1 MWVLFWP
8 LNRVI
13 KLTEIN
19 NALWENS
26 QELGVYRVHNLTEQ
40 QSISRKGHGTIK
52 SVQTAHTLLFFP
64 DTAVTHILP
73 VLQGIIT
80 RKATKTHLG
89 PFFHLSNH
97 YNSGTKMS
105 LFCYTEPIG
114 RRKSD
119 SPARQKYLQTLET
132 KINRIHEGFVCLLFI
147 TLNLSKNW
155 IVVTLYYE

>member
-19 NALWENS
+19 NALGENS

-73 VLQGIIT
+73 ILQGIIT
-80 RKATKTHLG
+80 QRPWKCILDPFSILVITIIVAQRWVCSVTWSHLVEGNLTLQHGKNSFKKSIGYMRVLFFCFLLHWIYQKTEL
-89 PFFHLSNH
+89 
-97 YNSGTKMS
+97 
-105 LFCYTEPIG
+105 
-114 RRKSD
+114 
-119 SPARQKYLQTLET
+119 
-132 KINRIHEGFVCLLFI
+132 
-147 TLNLSKNW
+147 
-155 IVVTLYYE
+155 